1 MAAVKDRRQLVLGDD
16 LVEAIGHAIVGEEA
30 LNGRMELEPFY
41 DPRRDQIARFA
52 HAHLALVRIDRG
64 ESHHDVRVG
73 GGGLRNLVVR
83 DPPGADFEF
92 AVNREHHQANLALA
106 IIGDRLGD
114 GRALA
119 RLEVF
124 ACGVFIRLPESVRRL
139 PAGNLRVG
147 VDVDRHEVADVHCL
161 CSLVGAASRSAP
173 DSVATRRS
181 PTRRRRSTPPPRFPP
196 PRPPATIAWASHSG
210 PMEAASFYVSPGIV
224 LCSAST

>member
-41 DPRRDQIARFA
+41 DPRRDEIARFA

-92 AVNREHHQANLALA
+92 AVDREHHQANLALA

-139 PAGNLRVG
+139 PAGNLGVG

-161 CSLVGAASRSAP
+161 CSLIRSRRSAP
-173 DSVATRRS
+173 DGVVARRS
-181 PTRRRRSTPPPRFPP
+181 RRLVF
-196 PRPPATIAWASHSG
+196 ATSILIASSAT
-210 PMEAASFYVSPGIV
+210 EALAFYRLAAYCSLFCLHIIV
-224 LCSAST
+224 DGCGVVVIYD